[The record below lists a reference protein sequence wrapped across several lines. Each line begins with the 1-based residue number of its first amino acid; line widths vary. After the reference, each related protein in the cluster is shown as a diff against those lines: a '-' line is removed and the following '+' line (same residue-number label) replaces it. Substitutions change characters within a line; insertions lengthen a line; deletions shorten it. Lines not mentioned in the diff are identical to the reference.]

1 VSSPPILRTS
11 IPQPLGGVALT
22 VLALAF
28 GFALAAPAHAQS
40 AGASGRFLVELRVI
54 EGTPYAAGAEGEKQ
68 VVDAKLAAFAKD
80 LKALPFK
87 ELKLVD
93 AHTTGVREG
102 ERISLEIPGVQK
114 NGAPKRRFLQVAAHG
129 RQPGGKLR
137 FQLSI
142 DALKFDT
149 LVAVPDGGTI
159 FVAVPKTQG
168 PAMLFAF
175 TARSQ

>member
-1 VSSPPILRTS
+1 MAVLLGALF
-11 IPQPLGGVALT
+11 LGG
-22 VLALAF
+22 
-28 GFALAAPAHAQS
+28 AARAQN
-40 AGASGRFLVELRVI
+40 ADAERFIVELRII
-54 EGTPYAAGAEGEKQ
+54 EGTPYGNGGGEKQ
-68 VVDAKLAAFAKD
+68 VVDPKLATFAKD

-87 ELKLVD
+87 ELKLLD
-93 AHTTGVREG
+93 AHTTAIREG
-102 ERISLEIPGVQK
+102 ERVSLEMP
-114 NGAPKRRFLQVAAHG
+114 NGSAKQNKRRFLQVAAHG

-159 FVAVPKTQG
+159 FVAVPRREG

-175 TARSQ
+175 TARSQK